1 MVTLDQWDGKKVFVL
16 EEASTVEWNWIFCS
30 RKFDVFIQ
38 SGSRL
43 DYSNFNVDFGF
54 LFFKNEKK

>member
-16 EEASTVEWNWIFCS
+16 EEASTVEWNWISCN

-38 SGSRL
+38 SAHLLIGSRWW
-43 DYSNFNVDFGF
+43 
-54 LFFKNEKK
+54 FKF